1 MSSAAKCI
9 NIPTQCLLIDS
20 CGYSVDQLLQHFD
33 PTQQAVRHCAFDQAT
48 EYLSQSAYDLI
59 FLHTCYTD
67 TNALSE
73 LHYLR
78 QQHPDIPVIIFDQ
91 ELSSE
96 RIEEFTC
103 WRANDYLQLQD
114 LTQPLLQQTIRHG
127 LTVRQLLKEI
137 NHLNQVDPLTG
148 MTNRHQFYKQ
158 LSSQLRQFRQGQS
171 RPDTNYALLNVDLD
185 GFRRFNHINGYAA
198 GDKIV
203 KEMAGRLIELAPGL
217 IARLGNDE
225 FVLLIDCP
233 ADDDCAQAATLLCY
247 QIMHALAEP
256 YHYRDLEIIL
266 PCSIGVSFAPQRSCE
281 TDTLI
286 HQATQARLKAKQQST
301 CSYSMYTQE
310 PQSNKEL
317 SPVIEPDLMNALR
330 RQEFELYYQP
340 RIDIASG
347 RIIGA
352 EALIRWNHPEKGL
365 IFPDAFISTAER
377 TGLIVPIGYWVIQ
390 QAGEDINRLKDA
402 GLDITHLSVNLSFRQ
417 FQDSYLCR
425 TIERL
430 IDRYNI
436 DTNILEFELTESAL
450 FNNEAHVLESIEQLH
465 KLGINFSLDDFGT
478 GYSSFSLLQTLPI
491 SSLKIDRSF
500 VSHIHENQDN
510 REIVKALIRLAHSL
524 KKEIIAEGVE
534 TPQQLDFLAS
544 YGCHQAQGYLYSKP
558 IPFDQYCAMLHQSIN
573 STAANA

>member
-9 NIPTQCLLIDS
+9 NIPSQCLLIDS

-33 PTQQAVRHCAFDQAT
+33 PTQQAVKHCAFDQAT
-48 EYLSQSAYDLI
+48 EYLSQNAYDLI

-91 ELSSE
+91 KLSAE

-310 PQSNKEL
+310 SPSDKEL

-450 FNNEAHVLESIEQLH
+450 FNNETHVLESIEQLH